1 METSELIKV
10 LSADTAVRQP
20 SFGRAWLLAIGL
32 AVLIAAAIFLIFI
45 RARPDVDEA
54 AETMRFLFKF
64 VVTGLLAVTAI
75 PAMLAFARPETVGRW
90 RIAMIAVA
98 PLVLLGGVAFELMSV
113 PAAEWGT
120 RLIGTNMPYCLTLIP
135 LMGIGPLS
143 LFIYGLRNAA
153 PSRPQLAG
161 AVAGLAAGGIA
172 ATMYAAHCT
181 DDSPL
186 FVATWYTLAV
196 MLLTVAGAIAGR
208 RFARW

>member
-1 METSELIKV
+1 METNDLIKV
-10 LSADTAVRQP
+10 LSADAAVRQN
-20 SFGRAWLLAIGL
+20 SFGRAWGLAIVLG
-32 AVLIAAAIFLIFI
+32 VLIAATIFLVFI

-64 VVTGLLAVTAI
+64 VVTGLLAVTAV
-75 PAMLAFARPETVGRW
+75 PAMLALARPEAVGPW
-90 RIAMIAVA
+90 KIAAMAAA
-98 PLVLLGGVAFELMSV
+98 PLVLLAAVALELVMV
-113 PAAEWGT
+113 PSAEWGT
-120 RLIGTNMPYCLTLIP
+120 RLMGTNMPYCLTFIP
-135 LMGIGPLS
+135 LIGIGPLT

-172 ATMYAAHCT
+172 ATLYAAHCT

-196 MLLTVAGAIAGR
+196 TLLTVAGAFAGR